1 MKKNEEMKE
10 VKEQVGVTS
19 IFQGLSLHDFSTEN
33 SRDKETFN
41 QKEDSDPELTERFQK
56 WRNIWI
62 IGMSTGRHNKY
73 LGPRRGN
80 QTPST

>member
-10 VKEQVGVTS
+10 VKEQVGVTP
-19 IFQGLSLHDFSTEN
+19 IFQGLSLHDFSTEH

-56 WRNIWI
+56 WRNI
-62 IGMSTGRHNKY
+62 
-73 LGPRRGN
+73 
-80 QTPST
+80 